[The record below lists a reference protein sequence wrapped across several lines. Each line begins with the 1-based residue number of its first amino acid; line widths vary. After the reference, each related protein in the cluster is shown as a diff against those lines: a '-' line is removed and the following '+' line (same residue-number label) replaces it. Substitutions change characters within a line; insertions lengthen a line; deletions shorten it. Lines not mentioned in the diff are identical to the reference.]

1 LSDNDISLHDRF
13 VATLIAHVADDR
25 YPSTSMMNQIEQVL
39 TPRLYDTYVEVL
51 LEKIADDEFPSPEL
65 VKRIA
70 ALVA

>member
-1 LSDNDISLHDRF
+1 
-13 VATLIAHVADDR
+13 
-25 YPSTSMMNQIEQVL
+25 MMDQIEQVL